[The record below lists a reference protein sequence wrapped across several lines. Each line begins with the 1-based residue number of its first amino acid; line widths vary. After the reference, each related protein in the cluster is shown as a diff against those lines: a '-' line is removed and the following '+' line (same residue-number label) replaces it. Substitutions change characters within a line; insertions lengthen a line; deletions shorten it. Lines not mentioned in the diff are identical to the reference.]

1 MVLTNEPPAA
11 SCGASKYSEN
21 PKRSKLREYDP
32 ERFTPLSRRNLLWHS
47 ACGLIRGGGR
57 LFSPHSPPAVT
68 TIRHGA
74 RMNGSIDMNVKWIRG
89 WLLLTLE
96 MLVLL
101 SAGTGIAGEANDQL
115 KQSVDKVLAILND
128 PTLKG
133 TGNSQ
138 ERRQKIKE
146 VIYARFDFNEMA
158 KRSLGPQWQKRSP
171 EEQKE
176 FVQLFTS
183 LLEYSYI
190 ENIESYNGEKIRF
203 LNQRQDKDFAEV
215 NTKLINNKGQEF
227 SLDYRLKNENGD
239 WKVIDVVIEN
249 ISLVNNYRAQFNRLL
264 AKSSFAELLDTMK
277 QKKLSVPGAKS

>member
-1 MVLTNEPPAA
+1 
-11 SCGASKYSEN
+11 
-21 PKRSKLREYDP
+21 
-32 ERFTPLSRRNLLWHS
+32 
-47 ACGLIRGGGR
+47 
-57 LFSPHSPPAVT
+57 
-68 TIRHGA
+68 
-74 RMNGSIDMNVKWIRG
+74 MNVKWIRG

-138 ERRQKIKE
+138 ERRQKVKE

-190 ENIESYNGEKIRF
+190 ENIDSYNGEKIRF
-203 LNQRQDKDFAEV
+203 VNQRQDKDFAEV

>member
-1 MVLTNEPPAA
+1 
-11 SCGASKYSEN
+11 
-21 PKRSKLREYDP
+21 
-32 ERFTPLSRRNLLWHS
+32 
-47 ACGLIRGGGR
+47 
-57 LFSPHSPPAVT
+57 LFAPHSPPAVT
-68 TIRHGA
+68 TTIRHAA

-138 ERRQKIKE
+138 ERRQKVKE

-176 FVQLFTS
+176 FVELFTS

-190 ENIESYNGEKIRF
+190 ENIDSYNGEKIRF
-203 LNQRQDKDFAEV
+203 VNQRQDKDFAEV

-227 SLDYRLKNENGD
+227 SLDYRLQNTNGD

-264 AKSSFAELLDTMK
+264 GKSSFAELLDTMK